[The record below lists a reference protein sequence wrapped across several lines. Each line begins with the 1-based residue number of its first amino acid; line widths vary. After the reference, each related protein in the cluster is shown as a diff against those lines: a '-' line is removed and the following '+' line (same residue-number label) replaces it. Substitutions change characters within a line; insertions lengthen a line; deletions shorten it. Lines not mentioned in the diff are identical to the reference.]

1 MCICVPK
8 EQLNSG
14 THPSMQNYNKQHS
27 FQICDHLD
35 SFGGLFS
42 RRHMCIINHY
52 QNKSHISHIKEQSV
66 LTENSQIYSQKDI
79 NLCSEFPA
87 NHRTMVTHS
96 CNSVQSIL
104 RVFVCI
110 SLIHVPVPDITREQL
125 KILSCNTEQRPAA
138 RPWNRKGIS
147 MYCNSFPALAGIQ
160 FNIYR
165 LFLRQE

>member
-1 MCICVPK
+1 MATIKVFGECLVQTTDQLETLPQSIQAVRTKTSYLNKQTLVSWKEMCICVPK

-87 NHRTMVTHS
+87 NHRTMVT
-96 CNSVQSIL
+96 NSY
-104 RVFVCI
+104 
-110 SLIHVPVPDITREQL
+110 
-125 KILSCNTEQRPAA
+125 A
-138 RPWNRKGIS
+138 
-147 MYCNSFPALAGIQ
+147 IQ
-160 FNIYR
+160 FNPS
-165 LFLRQE
+165 